1 MHMRRTLLD
10 KCEQVINKGAAFMSQ
25 DENKDLRTGKIFMDL
40 LQFHMSET
48 AQTIGV
54 ASPSPSASFMPAISQ
69 RTIKIDRTRHDL
81 SVHMNAAEK

>member
-48 AQTIGV
+48 A
-54 ASPSPSASFMPAISQ
+54 
-69 RTIKIDRTRHDL
+69 
-81 SVHMNAAEK
+81 